1 MAQNTDNQ
9 RPDTSQLR
17 NVKVKALRPHGNSH
31 GDKYWKEKDATYTHP
46 RPDGDIKA
54 GIVEVVDESEATP
67 TPTPAPAKPVK
78 IK

>member
-54 GIVEVVDESEATP
+54 GIVEVADESEATP
-67 TPTPAPAKPVK
+67 DPATVQAKATK
-78 IK
+78 TK